1 MKRRER
7 KVNVCV
13 KETVPADISCFHGQN
28 LAIAKN
34 KKKKEKKKKE
44 IAAGDKIRVITNI
57 K

>member
-28 LAIAKN
+28 LAIAK
-34 KKKKEKKKKE
+34 KKKERKKE